1 MISKA
6 RRNKA
11 TEGSCLIVKESLC
24 SEAGVVGVAESSYRS
39 SRDGDKGDRGANGF
53 EKATAAVLKAYIV
66 RKLRFYLE
74 MCYFQKSVRQVLV
87 LGSVG

>member
-1 MISKA
+1 M
-6 RRNKA
+6 
-11 TEGSCLIVKESLC
+11 KESLC
-24 SEAGVVGVAESSYRS
+24 SEAGVGGVAESSYRS
-39 SRDGDKGDRGANGF
+39 GLDGGKNDRVANGF
-53 EKATAAVLKAYIV
+53 GKAVAAVLKAYIV